1 MTFKQLLDWTN
12 FGNWSNLNM
21 LRLGISTKLLF
32 VIGLVFILFTLALAF
47 FISSTSFGN
56 LTFIKQSELE
66 RTSRILASRITQME
80 ENAILALLSFEQNEP
95 ISAELQLLTL
105 LGPFYADPGS
115 YFEPDFLNHTLIE
128 EADKIY
134 VFQAQLNL
142 VQLLQSIQQINN
154 FSSISYYHLAPF
166 DLISDA
172 QPTFAFGL
180 DEDDIFL
187 TQFNRKGNASD
198 QFLYQIA
205 TNQFV
210 APKPDYFDISSAYS
224 GTVYR
229 FYEENNFTINPRVQP
244 QKIFSKGWQGLT
256 EPRSEIIIANGVPVL
271 QTWYPITL
279 LMPHPETWQE
289 ESVHVGIAVI
299 EQELGVEALGL
310 FANQLGLDVAFAKDN
325 EVIVSSL
332 NGVLNGELEDQETL
346 SLNEN
351 SFNYAWETVS
361 LADGTSDLQAV
372 VLSPVAELEGI
383 TNNLQTQILTLAL
396 ITIVLVSVIV
406 YVSLQY
412 LLNRPLTALMTG
424 VNLISSGK
432 LSYEVAVDSKDEM
445 GQLAFSFNGMAKQL
459 QDLINSLEQRVAAR
473 THRLETVAELGEQ
486 LNTYL
491 DVDQILTVLVEQ
503 VKSNFNYHRAQVYL
517 VDEETKSLILAAAAG
532 NNSDSSSAPGNK
544 TLIPM
549 GDSGLI
555 AKAAQSGEIAR
566 LNELPTHNVLPPTIT
581 GKYLDTY
588 MEMAV
593 PITAEE
599 KILGVL
605 DVQKSEI
612 TGLDEGD
619 ANMLRSLANYV
630 AVALSNARL
639 FAELQHRATEL
650 IKAHQEAE
658 EARRKAER
666 ANQAKSEFL
675 SKVSHE
681 LRTPLNGILGYAQV
695 LKDSDSLSDRQ
706 VRNLGVIEES
716 GEHLL
721 TLINDILD
729 LAKIE
734 AQKIE
739 LTYSDINLQRFLDN
753 LVRIFQ
759 VRADQKGLYFI
770 YELKPDVDHTVHV
783 DEKHLRQ
790 ILSNLLSNAIQF
802 TQEGGINFKV
812 LVSEIP
818 NSEDSVLVHFEIAD
832 TGVGLKQEDITRIFA
847 PFEQVGPVGE
857 GTGLG
862 LAISKHLAEMMG
874 TQIQVESVP
883 GEGSRFWFDLTIL
896 KVGTEK
902 GLVQESSRKII
913 GYGGE
918 TRRILVVDDEKL
930 NRDLIVDLLAPMDF
944 DVFVAEDASEA
955 LNKVQAIRPHL
966 ILMDLKM
973 PQLNGLEA
981 TSMLQQAVS
990 SQASQLLRPIVIAHS
1005 ASAFDT
1011 DREKSIEAG
1020 CDDFL
1025 PKPVK
1030 RDDLLK
1036 LLEAHL
1042 DLDWIYFDETP
1053 ESTEDEEFET
1063 LLIPHE
1069 EEMLLL
1075 LDLAKSG
1082 KLRRIMRRAER
1093 LRLENEALV
1102 PFANRLTEL
1111 AQSFQE
1117 KKLLIFIQSCIEK

>member
-1 MTFKQLLDWTN
+1 MF
-12 FGNWSNLNM
+12 
-21 LRLGISTKLLF
+21 RVGISTKLLF
-32 VIGLVFILFTLALAF
+32 AIGFVFILFTSGLAF
-47 FISSTSFGN
+47 FISSTSFDN

-66 RTSRILASRITQME
+66 RTSRILASRVTQME
-80 ENAILALLSFEQNEP
+80 QNAILAVQSFEQNEP

-105 LGPFYADPGS
+105 LGPYYADPGS
-115 YFEPDFLNHTLIE
+115 YFEPDFLNHASIE

-166 DLISDA
+166 DLITDA
-172 QPTFAFGL
+172 QPIFAYRL
-180 DEDDIFL
+180 DKKNIFL
-187 TQFNRKGNASD
+187 TQFNRKGDAND
-198 QFLYQIA
+198 QFVYQIA

-210 APKPDYFDISSAYS
+210 PPESDYFDISSAYS
-224 GTVYR
+224 GAVYQ
-229 FYEENNFTINPRVQP
+229 FYDDNNFIINPRVQP
-244 QKIFSKGWQGLT
+244 ARTFSKSWLNVT
-256 EPRSEIIIANGVPVL
+256 EPRSEIIVANGVPVL
-271 QTWYPITL
+271 QTWYPINL

-289 ESVHVGIAVI
+289 ELVPVGIAVI

-310 FANQLGLDVAFAKDN
+310 FANQLGLDIAFAKDN
-325 EVIVSSL
+325 DVIISSL
-332 NGVLNGELEDQETL
+332 NGVLIGDLDNQETL
-346 SLNEN
+346 ALNDN
-351 SFNYAWETVS
+351 TFNYAWETVS
-361 LADGTSDLQAV
+361 LSDGDSDLQAV

-383 TNNLQTQILTLAL
+383 TGNLQTQILTLAL
-396 ITIVLVSVIV
+396 ITIVVVSIIV

-412 LLNRPLTALMTG
+412 LLNRPLTALMKG
-424 VNLISSGK
+424 VNLISSGN
-432 LSYEVAVDSKDEM
+432 LAHEVNVDSKDEM

-459 QDLINSLEQRVAAR
+459 QDMINSLERRVAAR

-486 LNTYL
+486 LNTFL

-503 VKSNFNYHRAQVYL
+503 VKSNFDYYRAQVYL
-517 VDEETKSLILAAAAG
+517 VDDETQSLILASAAG
-532 NNSDSSSAPGNK
+532 NNDDSSSAPGNK
-544 TLIPM
+544 ALIPL

-566 LNELPTHNVLPPTIT
+566 LNELHVPDRMPPILTDRN
-581 GKYLDTY
+581 LDTY

-593 PITAEE
+593 PIIAEE

-605 DVQKSEI
+605 DVQKSEV

-630 AVALSNARL
+630 AIALSNARL

-650 IKAHQEAE
+650 VKAHQEAE
-658 EARRKAER
+658 EARQKAEQ

-675 SKVSHE
+675 SSVSHE

-695 LKDSDSLSDRQ
+695 LKETDALSKKQ
-706 VRNLGVIEES
+706 SMSLGVIEES

-734 AQKIE
+734 ARKVE
-739 LTYSDINLQRFLDN
+739 LTYTDINLQFFIEN

-759 VRADQKGLYFI
+759 VRADQKGLTFVYDF
-770 YELKPDVDHTVHV
+770 YPDVGHVVHI

-790 ILSNLLSNAIQF
+790 ILINLLSNAIQF
-802 TQEGGINFKV
+802 TEAGTIHFKV
-812 LVSEIP
+812 SIQDLPKSEE
-818 NSEDSVLVHFEIAD
+818 NVLVHFEISD
-832 TGVGLKQEDITRIFA
+832 TGVGLKQEDIARIFN
-847 PFEQVGPVGE
+847 PFEQVMTIGE

-862 LAISKHLAEMMG
+862 LAISKNLAEMMG

-883 GEGSRFWFDLTIL
+883 GEGSRFWFDMVLL
-896 KVGTEK
+896 KVRTEK
-902 GLVQESSRKII
+902 GIVLENTRRII
-913 GYGGE
+913 GYEGKP
-918 TRRILVVDDEKL
+918 RRILVVDDEKR
-930 NRDLIVDLLAPMDF
+930 NRKLIVDLLSPLGF
-944 DVFVAEDASEA
+944 NTFEAEDAHEA
-955 LNKVQAIRPHL
+955 LEHVKTIQPHL

-981 TSMLQQAVS
+981 TQMIRQVWQQ
-990 SQASQLLRPIVIAHS
+990 QEPFLKRPFIIAHS

-1011 DREKSIEAG
+1011 DREESIQAG

-1025 PKPVK
+1025 AKPVK
-1030 RDDLLK
+1030 REDLLK
-1036 LLEAHL
+1036 ILKDHL
-1042 DLDWIYFDETP
+1042 KLDWIIFDEVPGLPDEANP
-1053 ESTEDEEFET
+1053 ETMI
-1063 LLIPHE
+1063 IPSHK
-1069 EEMLLL
+1069 EMGLL

-1082 KLRRIMRRAER
+1082 KLRRIMNRAES
-1093 LRLENEALV
+1093 LRLENVAFE
-1102 PFANRLTEL
+1102 PFANKLTDL

-1117 KKLLIFIQSCIEK
+1117 KKLLAFIQSCIKPEI